1 MRRRHDLARCK
12 LYNSPVEQKRDETT
26 KVEKKSY
33 ARLLAP
39 VLILICVGLLGAVLF
54 TLARIPSHKSVKYE
68 APPVLKPIN
77 PVDQDASDIMRLA
90 LTSDKPQTTLS
101 ATSRLQFL
109 AIPDLKEGMLALKER
124 GLLWDYIG
132 VLPELHYLGYEKAE
146 EELNG
151 YLASADLQTVVTA
164 LDALRRMP
172 PMSCRDE
179 LLDCLKQPHSDMAF
193 YGTRVLKEW
202 NKSDDEINEV
212 LLNIMDLAPV
222 ASSRIAAATTLY
234 QLGVEK
240 ERAWTELT
248 RLLKNA
254 SMDMVPSLLDFLKE
268 SGDRR
273 APELVASQV
282 DQEQYQMIALA
293 ALVNLKWAGKEKLL
307 AKWDNKVSSLNQY
320 LIYVNREA
328 GGKKT
333 RLGEI
338 ITKIKTNKPIEPDS
352 KKPKG
357 GAIPKPLNES
367 QQAAALSEIANALR
381 AWDDPKAIPYFEQL
395 VDKGPRL
402 VRMEVARNLRKFEN
416 NRRAI
421 DLAIRL
427 LEGAKDDRELREVAT
442 TLGFIDNGRSLA
454 RMHDL
459 MLQTEDEET
468 KLTFA
473 WAILNI
479 NRQHASSYAR
489 R

>member
-1 MRRRHDLARCK
+1 
-12 LYNSPVEQKRDETT
+12 LYNSPVEQKREDTT
-26 KVEKKSY
+26 KAEKKPVG
-33 ARLLAP
+33 RLIPP
-39 VLILICVGLLGAVLF
+39 VLIILCICLLGLVLF
-54 TLARIPSHKSVKYE
+54 ALARIPSHKIVRYE

-90 LTSDKPQTTLS
+90 LTSETPQTTLS

-109 AIPDLKEGMLALKER
+109 AIPDLKEGMLALKTR

-146 EELNG
+146 AELND

-179 LLDCLKQPHSDMAF
+179 LLDCIKQPHADMAY

-202 NKSDDEINEV
+202 NKSDDEINKV
-212 LLNIMDLAPV
+212 LLNIMTIAPV

-240 ERAWTELT
+240 EKAWAEID
-248 RLLKNA
+248 RLLTN
-254 SMDMVPSLLDFLKE
+254 STMDMMPSLLEFLKD

-273 APELVASQV
+273 APELMAPLL
-282 DQEQYQMIALA
+282 DKEQYQMVTFA
-293 ALVNLKWAGKEKLL
+293 AMANMKWAGKEKLL
-307 AKWDNKVSSLNQY
+307 AKWDKKVSSFNQY
-320 LIYVNREA
+320 LIYVNHEA
-328 GGKKT
+328 DGEKT
-333 RLGEI
+333 RLSEI
-338 ITKIKTNKPIEPDS
+338 IASFKANKPLVEDKDG

-357 GAIPKPLNES
+357 GAGDTSLNDA
-367 QQAAALSEIANALR
+367 QQAMALSQIANALR
-381 AWDDPKAIPYFEQL
+381 SWDDPRVIPYFEQL
-395 VDKGPRL
+395 ADNGPRV
-402 VRMEVARNLRKFEN
+402 VRMEVVRNLRKFEN

-427 LEGAKDDRELREVAT
+427 LETAKDDRELREIAT
-442 TLGFIDNGRSLA
+442 TLGYIDNGRSLA

-479 NRQHASSYAR
+479 NRGHASSYKR

>member
-1 MRRRHDLARCK
+1 M
-12 LYNSPVEQKRDETT
+12 YNSPVEQKRDETT
-26 KVEKKSY
+26 KAEKKSR

-39 VLILICVGLLGAVLF
+39 ALILICAILLGVVLF

-77 PVDQDASDIMRLA
+77 PVDQDASDIMRMA
-90 LTSDKPQTTLS
+90 LTSEKPQTTLS

-109 AIPDLKEGMLALKER
+109 AVPDLKEGMLALKTR

-132 VLPELHYLGYEKAE
+132 VLPELHYLGHETAE

-164 LDALRRMP
+164 LEALRRMP
-172 PMSCRDE
+172 PMSCRNE
-179 LLDCLKQPHSDMAF
+179 LLDCLKQPHSDMAY
-193 YGTRVLKEW
+193 YGTRVLREW
-202 NKSDDEINEV
+202 NKSDGEINEI
-212 LLNIMDLAPV
+212 LLNIMNLAPV

-240 ERAWTELT
+240 EKAWAELK
-248 RLLKNA
+248 RLLGNA
-254 SMDMVPSLLDFLKE
+254 TMDMVPSILDFLKE

-273 APELVASQV
+273 APELIASV
-282 DQEQYQMIALA
+282 LENDRDRMIALA
-293 ALVNLKWAGKEKLL
+293 ALVNLKWDGKANAL
-307 AKWDNKVSSLNQY
+307 AKLENKVSSLELY
-320 LIYVNREA
+320 LIMVNNEEA
-328 GGKKT
+328 GKKT
-333 RLGEI
+333 KLGDI
-338 ITKIKTNKPIEPDS
+338 IESIKNKKSPKFAEGDQAERKSGKPDV
-352 KKPKG
+352 
-357 GAIPKPLNES
+357 PLNDA
-367 QQAAALSEIANALR
+367 QQAMRLSEIVNSLR
-381 AWDDPKAIPYFEQL
+381 SWENPRAIPFLEQL
-395 VDKGPRL
+395 ADNAPRV
-402 VRMEVARNLRKFEN
+402 VRMEVARSLRKFEN

-421 DLAIRL
+421 DLAMRL
-427 LEGAKDDRELREVAT
+427 LEGAKDDRELREAAM

-468 KLTFA
+468 RLTFA

-479 NRQHASSYAR
+479 NREHASSYTR